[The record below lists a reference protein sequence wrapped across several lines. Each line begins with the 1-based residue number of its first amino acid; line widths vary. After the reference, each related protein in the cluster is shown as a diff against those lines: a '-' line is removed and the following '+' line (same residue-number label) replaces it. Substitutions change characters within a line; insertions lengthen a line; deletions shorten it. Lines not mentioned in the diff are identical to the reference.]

1 MPRIYLS
8 ICGRSQVRVPYGKTN
23 TELSDMKP
31 IERYRQKRAEQK
43 MDEEFADWRLQKIQE
58 SYGTQQKGSAQEK
71 VDEEGK
77 LSDAPLSCFE
87 HRLCDIKSLQ
97 KAYVSEK
104 ESVSRALLKDLMA
117 VNGVKKLVQVPKDF
131 RARCAALIDEF
142 PQFEHAISNFILSE
156 LAISF
161 ASGKGLK
168 FPSLCLQG
176 EPGVGKT
183 FFAGRFSEVFDLP
196 FKRINLEGAQGGFV
210 VTGLDRSYSNYHPG
224 AIFRFLAA
232 EATEF
237 ANGLIAFEEVDKAR
251 GDERY
256 GLENSLLQVLEEST
270 ARAFVDQSMPDLKI
284 DITPLNFC
292 FTANSLKGISA
303 PLLSRLTAIELEPL
317 TKSQASQIGWT
328 QFEKLINDLGLEV
341 IGLRLDQSS
350 IDSLGEF
357 SPREQKQVL
366 RSAVGRAI
374 LDETTSVVIPRKKSF
389 AHKVGFI

>member
-1 MPRIYLS
+1 
-8 ICGRSQVRVPYGKTN
+8 
-23 TELSDMKP
+23 
-31 IERYRQKRAEQK
+31 